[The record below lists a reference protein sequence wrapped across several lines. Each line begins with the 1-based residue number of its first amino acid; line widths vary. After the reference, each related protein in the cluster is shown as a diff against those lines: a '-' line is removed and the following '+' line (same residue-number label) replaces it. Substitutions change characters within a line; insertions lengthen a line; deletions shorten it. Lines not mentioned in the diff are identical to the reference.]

1 MTTLK
6 RRLFSRAADVRAWRA
21 LAATAALATGLGLST
36 TALAAQA
43 TADAASDSATGV
55 SENPDFGNRVGELV
69 VTGAATTGAG
79 KSAPVQAPLQATE
92 PTSIINHDAINQ
104 FVSQTADYSEV
115 VLLGPSVSGIS
126 FNGPGLY
133 EAKTTLRGFSDGQY
147 NITYD
152 GVPFGDTND
161 FTHHSTS
168 FFPSSN
174 IGAVTIE
181 RGPGQ
186 ASQLGEATF
195 GGSVNM
201 FSPEVGDS
209 FGASEQVTYG
219 SWNTF
224 QTVSML
230 NTGTLDKLNGS
241 KALIAVS
248 GLRTDGY
255 LTYSGAYGLNVM
267 ARAVVPLKDSWKV
280 TLFATLNHTH
290 VYQDDNN
297 GATLAQVAKYGKNF
311 ALNNIPGTNQYY
323 LINQVNKHTDFE
335 YVRLNGDVTPTLHLE
350 DTAYTYYYDNQTLS
364 AQDVTDTVTPIV
376 NPVPDP
382 KLKSGVSGLPGYTK
396 WNHYRVEGDM
406 LHLTQDLPF
415 GVLKGGV
422 WLEHSGTHR
431 ELLDWNLTNT
441 NLPTIPDYREKTSA
455 TITAPQNVSY
465 DQHSDFFTVQPFID
479 FDWKVTPD
487 LTISPGFKYMHF
499 QRHAWGPYNQT
510 ARNAI
515 PVADTFN
522 QPLYFATANYKIQPN
537 WSAYFQFAT
546 GFITPP
552 LKVLQ
557 ANGPNTTQLQPQ
569 KSTNYQWGT
578 VFHSSKLTFDG
589 DVYYIRF
596 DNLLQSTPCGS
607 GGFTSCNA
615 GDTVYYNIK
624 GAIYKGIE
632 GQVSFQVLPQ
642 VDLFANGSVNS
653 AKNQLTGLQ
662 IAGAPSSTAAIG
674 VLFRQGPWSFSVMD
688 KYVGQNHSVDVTD
701 TSAAS
706 MATYNAYTI
715 KAYYNTDLKIVYN
728 VGQWR
733 LEAALFNLFN
743 SQSVTQIKAGK
754 TVAADQYYFQPER
767 SFQLSAKV
775 NF

>member
-1 MTTLK
+1 MTFK
-6 RRLFSRAADVRAWRA
+6 RRLFSRTANPCAWQMLAAGAVLATSLGAAGAAVAAD
-21 LAATAALATGLGLST
+21 
-36 TALAAQA
+36 A
-43 TADAASDSATGV
+43 TADATAATGV
-55 SENPDFGNRVGELV
+55 NETPDAGNRVSELTV
-69 VTGAATTGAG
+69 VAGDTGAAR
-79 KSAPVQAPLQATE
+79 SAPTQAPLQATE
-92 PTSIINHDAINQ
+92 PTSIITHDAIDQ

-115 VLLGPSVSGIS
+115 VLLAPSVSGIS

-133 EAKTTLRGFSDGQY
+133 EAKTTIRGFSDGQY

-152 GVPFGDTND
+152 GIPFGDTND

-186 ASQLGEATF
+186 AGQLGEATF

-201 FSPEVGDS
+201 FSPQVGDH

-230 NTGTLDKLNGS
+230 NTGAIDSLNGS
-241 KALIAVS
+241 KALIALS

-255 LTYSGAYGLNVM
+255 LTNSGAYGLNIM
-267 ARAVVPLKDSWKV
+267 ARAVAPLKDSWKV

-297 GATLAQVAKYGKNF
+297 GATLAQVAAHGKNF
-311 ALNNIPGTNQYY
+311 GLNNIPGTNQYY

-335 YVRLNGDVTPTLHLE
+335 YVRLNGDVTPTLHLD
-350 DTAYTYYYDNQTLS
+350 DTVYTYYYDNHTLS
-364 AQDVTDTVTPIV
+364 AQDVTDTVKPIV

-382 KLKSGVSGLPGYTK
+382 TLKSGVTGLPGYTK
-396 WNHYRVEGDM
+396 MNHYRVEGDI
-406 LHLTQDLPF
+406 LRLSQDLPF

-431 ELLDWNLTNT
+431 QILDWDLTHT
-441 NLPTIPDYREKTSA
+441 NLPTVPDYREKTGGA
-455 TITAPQNVSY
+455 ITAPQNVSY
-465 DQHSDFFTVQPFID
+465 DQHSDFNTVQPFID
-479 FDWKVTPD
+479 LDWKVTPD
-487 LTISPGFKYMHF
+487 LTISPGFKYLHF
-499 QRHAWGPYNQT
+499 QRHVWGPYNQT
-510 ARNAI
+510 ARNGI
-515 PVADTFN
+515 QVSDTFN

-557 ANGPNTTQLQPQ
+557 ANGPNTAALEPQ

-578 VFHSSKLTFDG
+578 VYHSSKLTFDA

-596 DNLLQSTPCGS
+596 DNLLQSTTCG
-607 GGFTSCNA
+607 GAFTNCQP
-615 GDTVYYNIK
+615 GDTVYFNIK

-642 VDLFANGSVNS
+642 LDVFANGSVNS
-653 AKNQLTGLQ
+653 AKNQFTGLQ
-662 IAGAPSSTAAIG
+662 IAGAPSSTAAVG
-674 VLFRQGPWSFSVMD
+674 VLFRQGPWSFSVLD
-688 KYVGQNHSVDVTD
+688 KYVGQNHAVDVSD
-701 TSAAS
+701 TSVAS
-706 MATYNAYTI
+706 MAAYNAYTI
-715 KAYYNTDLKIVYN
+715 KAYYNTDLKVVYDF
-728 VGQWR
+728 GQWR
-733 LEAALFNLFN
+733 LEGALFNLFD
-743 SQSVTQIKAGK
+743 SQQTTLIKQGK
-754 TVAADQYYFQPER
+754 TLAADQYYFQPGR